1 MNGGV
6 IFLII
11 FLFLVA
17 GSYGGW
23 FLYARWNAK
32 RNGLPPP
39 SPNPIAAFR
48 NRSAG
53 GGASNYPGPAPG
65 GIKGFIDKQMGRF
78 KGKPNRSAAGAYEE
92 SSYESGGQTR
102 GRGAGSRLDPDEA
115 WSSRVGDEA
124 YYEEQELGLHDH
136 HAQSSNPYGNT
147 SYGDTSYGGASA
159 SMPAPEAPRGRSRTR
174 ESYDEHYDG
183 RSAHSNPFGD
193 EHAQSL
199 RGVSPRP
206 VGGSEDTSYHGG
218 ATVQM
223 PSAPPHK
230 PASIHTPNSPGDSRK
245 SVFREDMS

>member
-6 IFLII
+6 IFLVVLI
-11 FLFLVA
+11 FLV
-17 GSYGGW
+17 GGGYGGW

-48 NRSAG
+48 SRS
-53 GGASNYPGPAPG
+53 GAASSYPGPAPG
-65 GIKGFIDKQMGRF
+65 GVKGFINTQRRKF
-78 KGKPNRSAAGAYEE
+78 KGKNNRSAAGAYEE
-92 SSYESGGQTR
+92 SSYESGGGGQPR

-136 HAQSSNPYGNT
+136 HSQPANPYGSS
-147 SYGDTSYGGASA
+147 SYGDTSYGGGAGA
-159 SMPAPEAPRGRSRTR
+159 PMPAAETGRGRSRTR
-174 ESYDEHYDG
+174 ESYDEHYDS
-183 RSAHSNPFGD
+183 RSANSNPFGD

-206 VGGSEDTSYHGG
+206 DDTSYHGG

-223 PSAPPHK
+223 PSAPTHK
-230 PASIHTPNSPGDSRK
+230 KAASIRSPDSPGDSRK
-245 SVFREDMS
+245 SAFREDMS